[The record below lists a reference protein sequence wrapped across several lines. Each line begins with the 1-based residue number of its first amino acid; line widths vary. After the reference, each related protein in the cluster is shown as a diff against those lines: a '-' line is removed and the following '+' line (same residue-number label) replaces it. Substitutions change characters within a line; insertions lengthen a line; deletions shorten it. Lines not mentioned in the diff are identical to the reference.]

1 MLIRVSCVSDGAV
14 VETVCA
20 EVGQYGGTK
29 TIETAVCAKTRTI
42 ALQWDICQPSSLTR
56 PTDVV
61 RMNLYCLGTVF

>member
-1 MLIRVSCVSDGAV
+1 MLVRVSCVSDGAV

-20 EVGQYGGTK
+20 EVGQYGGIK

-42 ALQWDICQPSSLTR
+42 ALQWDICK

>member
-42 ALQWDICQPSSLTR
+42 ALQWDICKPSSLTR